1 MAFVP
6 VFAFVY
12 KAALHDFENAVKGLT
27 GAAANTGFISNT
39 MLQSREINKRCIL
52 VGFCAQ
58 TQNRIMLLQMAKQK
72 KGQAKNRPA
81 IQL

>member
-1 MAFVP
+1 MAFAP

-12 KAALHDFENAVKGLT
+12 KAALHDFENAVKGLAG
-27 GAAANTGFISNT
+27 GAATTGLSSNT
-39 MLQSREINKRCIL
+39 MLQSNEINIRCIQ

-58 TQNRIMLLQMAKQK
+58 THNLIMLLQMVKQK